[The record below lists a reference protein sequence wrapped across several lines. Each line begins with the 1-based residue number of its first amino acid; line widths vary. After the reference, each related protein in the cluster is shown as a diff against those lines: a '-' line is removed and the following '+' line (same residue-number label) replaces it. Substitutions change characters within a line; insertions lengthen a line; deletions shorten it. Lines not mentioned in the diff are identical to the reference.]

1 MSSEK
6 KLAIKGAAWTI
17 VSYGGSQIIRFGSNL
32 ILTRLLLPELFGL
45 MGLAYVFIVG
55 VHLFSDIGLGPSI
68 IQNKRGEDPE
78 FVNTAWTMQV
88 IRSLFIWLCLIL
100 VTWPVATFYKEPRL
114 LWLIPVISMNTL
126 IGGLNST
133 AIFSLNRKMSVKQVV
148 IFEFGTQIVGTTVMI
163 VWAWLSPSIW
173 AILAGGF
180 AGALLELVWSHFLI
194 TGKSNRFAWDRSAV
208 KEIFS
213 YGKWIFLS
221 TVLFFLCSQADRLVL
236 AKIFDLTMLGIY
248 GIAFTL
254 SDMPRQVIIAI
265 GGKVIFP
272 SISMLADLPREELRA
287 KILKNRNLIL
297 IPLAIGLAIFV
308 SFGDQLILILYR
320 KEYVAASWMLPI
332 LALGIWH
339 TTLHN
344 LMSSCLLAV
353 GKSQYGALGNF
364 ATFLSISIGIP
375 IGYHFLG
382 NLGAVI
388 AVAVGDIP
396 TYLVITYGLWKE
408 GLSCFWQ
415 DMKLTALFLSVL
427 ATILVCRFYLGG
439 GLPIDQ
445 LFQ

>member
-17 VSYGGSQIIRFGSNL
+17 VSYGGSQILRFGSNL

-45 MGLAYVFIVG
+45 VGLAYVFIVG

-78 FVNTAWTMQV
+78 FVNTAWTMQI
-88 IRSLFIWLCLIL
+88 IRSFFVWLCLML
-100 VTWPVATFYKEPRL
+100 VTWPVANFYEKPDL
-114 LWLIPVISMNTL
+114 LWLIPVISLNTL
-126 IGGLNST
+126 IGGFNST

-148 IFEFGTQIVGTTVMI
+148 IFEFGTQIISTTVMI
-163 VWAWLSPSIW
+163 VWACLSPSIW
-173 AILAGGF
+173 AILAGGLS
-180 AGALLELVWSHFLI
+180 GSLVELIWSHFLI

-272 SISMLADLPREELRA
+272 SISMLADLPRDELRA

-344 LMSSCLLAV
+344 LMSSCLLAI

-375 IGYHFLG
+375 IGYHFMG

-415 DMKLTALFLSVL
+415 DIKLTALFLSVL